1 MLFLHLNKGIKK
13 MSKSNK
19 ERQAESDNR
28 KRAKGWKQK
37 KVWATD
43 AEFKVIDATLAE
55 LRKSS

>member
-1 MLFLHLNKGIKK
+1 

-19 ERQAESDNR
+19 ERQADSDNR

-43 AEFKVIDATLAE
+43 AEHVEINALLAE
-55 LRKSS
+55 LRKSA